1 MDIWLIRIRCSTSS
15 HLVLVQVTDF
25 MPLPSCCIENI
36 YTFSICTKTIYYSV
50 NFALIFLIITTVKL
64 CPSLLMNSVS
74 YFPEIFS
81 SCCCWVW
88 LKVFFSCVDY
98 SARHRKCP
106 KLTANC
112 SCVRKNGAVHC
123 STYYYEELPVDSKS
137 GFRFGVLH
145 SASEI
150 RLRMQDKVI

>member
-88 LKVFFSCVDY
+88 LKVLIIVQDTINAQNLQRIAHV
-98 SARHRKCP
+98 SAKMV
-106 KLTANC
+106 LYI
-112 SCVRKNGAVHC
+112 AVHIITR
-123 STYYYEELPVDSKS
+123 SYP
-137 GFRFGVLH
+137 
-145 SASEI
+145 
-150 RLRMQDKVI
+150 